1 MPCCGSAGR
10 PPRPGPRTVSTG
22 RPAPRGACSR
32 GALPSPSLG
41 PSWGSLQLGQ
51 GRGDPRFGESHGQG
65 SCPGRGEVRRT
76 PLCAPGRERHQCRGS
91 GQGELAPVLGVVVA
105 PGECERSLREGGSGL
120 GEQGWSSR
128 GLRAPPW
135 GPHPQGSCPLV
146 LLAEPSRGPVCPAV
160 LGLPKISVL
169 PQGLG
174 QDGLCL
180 RCTEPGQFAAPSLHR
195 CCPTVWGAHSE
206 ACCGAGLSHG
216 RTPCG
221 SPARQGGPAMP
232 GENTAPLGPQG
243 AGTAPSHPVPTC
255 RWQLPAALPAPGTLP
270 ALPACACVTWLG
282 MNIAKHSGSAPV
294 RSRCGERHTRPC
306 ALSRGGP
313 GRRRGVAQPRSRRL
327 GTGTQEPREQPPS
340 CHPAVPMAAPGWH
353 RRGRGLGQGDAKS
366 ATAEEPNRGPVR
378 AGVWSI
384 NK

>member
-1 MPCCGSAGR
+1 MGRGPARGGARYAGPPCAHRGERGTGAVGAVRESWPPCWGWSWPRVSASGPSEREGRGWGSRDGAQGALGHLCGVPIPEAPAPWCCWQSRAGALSAQPYWGCPKSPFCHKAWAGMGSACAAQSLG
-10 PPRPGPRTVSTG
+10 TLQHLACTG
-22 RPAPRGACSR
+22 AAPRRGGAR
-32 GALPSPSLG
+32 
-41 PSWGSLQLGQ
+41 
-51 GRGDPRFGESHGQG
+51 
-65 SCPGRGEVRRT
+65 
-76 PLCAPGRERHQCRGS
+76 
-91 GQGELAPVLGVVVA
+91 
-105 PGECERSLREGGSGL
+105 
-120 GEQGWSSR
+120 
-128 GLRAPPW
+128 
-135 GPHPQGSCPLV
+135 
-146 LLAEPSRGPVCPAV
+146 
-160 LGLPKISVL
+160 
-169 PQGLG
+169 
-174 QDGLCL
+174 
-180 RCTEPGQFAAPSLHR
+180 
-195 CCPTVWGAHSE
+195 SE
-206 ACCGAGLSHG
+206 ACCGAGLSRG

-243 AGTAPSHPVPTC
+243 ASTAPSHPVPTC

-313 GRRRGVAQPRSRRL
+313 GRRRGVAQPRSGRL

-340 CHPAVPMAAPGWH
+340 CHPAVPTAAPGWH

>member
-1 MPCCGSAGR
+1 MELKGPWGTSVGSPSPRLLPLGAAGR
-10 PPRPGPRTVSTG
+10 AEQGPCLPSHTGAAQNLRFATTPGPGWALPALHRAWAICSTK
-22 RPAPRGACSR
+22 PAPV
-32 GALPSPSLG
+32 PP
-41 PSWGSLQLGQ
+41 
-51 GRGDPRFGESHGQG
+51 HGM
-65 SCPGRGEVRRT
+65 
-76 PLCAPGRERHQCRGS
+76 
-91 GQGELAPVLGVVVA
+91 
-105 PGECERSLREGGSGL
+105 
-120 GEQGWSSR
+120 
-128 GLRAPPW
+128 
-135 GPHPQGSCPLV
+135 
-146 LLAEPSRGPVCPAV
+146 
-160 LGLPKISVL
+160 
-169 PQGLG
+169 
-174 QDGLCL
+174 
-180 RCTEPGQFAAPSLHR
+180 
-195 CCPTVWGAHSE
+195 GAHSE

-313 GRRRGVAQPRSRRL
+313 GRRRGVAQPRSGRL

-340 CHPAVPMAAPGWH
+340 CHPAVPTAAPGWH